1 MSTSQNKPYYK
12 VISLFIKSVILIFS
26 FYYIFQKLR
35 QAPMVFDFPALFLPE
50 NIFYFFAIIL
60 LMFLN
65 WSLEAFKWKLLIA
78 PLEKINFSASIK
90 GVLAGITISIFT
102 PNRVGEFAGRVFFLN
117 QSDKI
122 QATIMSLI
130 GSLAQLLVTIIAG
143 VLAFYMLEKKYYDFF
158 QIEEFISLNALFLIL
173 IFLIIGIAI
182 LAYLV
187 YTKQKSSEKFK
198 KYINTFMLHS
208 RKNLNVVFNLSILR
222 YIVFSIQYYLVLRL
236 FGINGG
242 IVIVFSLI
250 ALTFFVTSVIPTFA
264 LTEIAV
270 RVGVAIYFFSTIYS
284 FNAPILAASLFL
296 WMVNLAIPALIG
308 SAFVYKLKFF
318 KE

>member
-1 MSTSQNKPYYK
+1 
-12 VISLFIKSVILIFS
+12 
-26 FYYIFQKLR
+26 
-35 QAPMVFDFPALFLPE
+35 MVFYFPTLFS
-50 NIFYFFAIIL
+50 IDIIIYVFAIIL

-90 GVLAGITISIFT
+90 GVLAGVTISIFT

-117 QSDKI
+117 QADKI
-122 QATIMSLI
+122 QATILSLI
-130 GSLAQLLVTIIAG
+130 GSRAQLLVTIIAG
-143 VLAFYMLEKKYYDFF
+143 VFAFYMLEKKYYDFF
-158 QIEEFISLNALFLIL
+158 QIEQFISVNTLFLIFVL
-173 IFLIIGIAI
+173 LIIGLSI
-182 LAYLV
+182 LTYVV
-187 YTKQKSSEKFK
+187 YVKQKSSEKIK
-198 KYINTFMLHS
+198 KYIYTFKLHS
-208 RKNLNVVFNLSILR
+208 RKNLKVVLNLSILR
-222 YIVFSIQYYLVLRL
+222 YIVFSIQYYFALKL

-242 IVIVFSLI
+242 IVIVYSLI
-250 ALTFFVTSVIPTFA
+250 AITFFVTSVIPTFA

-270 RVGVAIYFFSTIYS
+270 RVGVAIYFFSTIYTS
-284 FNAPILAASLFL
+284 QAPILAASLFL